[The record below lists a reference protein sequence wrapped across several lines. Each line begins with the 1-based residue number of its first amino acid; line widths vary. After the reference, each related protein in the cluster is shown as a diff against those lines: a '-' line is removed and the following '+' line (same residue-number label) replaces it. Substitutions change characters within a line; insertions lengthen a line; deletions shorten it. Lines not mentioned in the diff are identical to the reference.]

1 VTNLDDGVV
10 QLLAGAGKI
19 QQALRGGAAQH
30 GLAFTS
36 HYLIAAVHEWPLR
49 VASNFSIRPVAVIRY
64 LGGSPAGNRV
74 EQSYGTTTHGQH
86 VALQTLKKS
95 CSWLTVKPCQL
106 ALLHI
111 TT

>member
-30 GLAFTS
+30 GLAYTS

-49 VASNFSIRPVAVIRY
+49 VASNFSIRPNSAIDREVSSIRFRLIAVTPISTLSR
-64 LGGSPAGNRV
+64 SAV
-74 EQSYGTTTHGQH
+74 GT
-86 VALQTLKKS
+86 QTA
-95 CSWLTVKPCQL
+95 V
-106 ALLHI
+106 
-111 TT
+111 